1 MRRTIF
7 AFLVVLGVLALGVRF
22 FVNERLTSESPPGVE
37 IQLVEY
43 DSFNQLS
50 IANSPL
56 TQMQALVDRLS
67 EAALN
72 EEWNTASR
80 VLPQLDDAWS
90 SLRPERTSQLK
101 TEKDIDLSIQALHR
115 GVWGQDQQAVLS
127 TAQKLT
133 MLLGQLSN

>member
-7 AFLVVLGVLALGVRF
+7 VFLVVLGVLALGVRF
-22 FVNERLTSESPPGVE
+22 FVNERLTSESPPGLE

-67 EAALN
+67 EAALS

-80 VLPQLDDAWS
+80 VLSQLDDAWS
-90 SLRPERTSQLK
+90 ALRPERTSQLK

-133 MLLGQLSN
+133 VLLNQLSN